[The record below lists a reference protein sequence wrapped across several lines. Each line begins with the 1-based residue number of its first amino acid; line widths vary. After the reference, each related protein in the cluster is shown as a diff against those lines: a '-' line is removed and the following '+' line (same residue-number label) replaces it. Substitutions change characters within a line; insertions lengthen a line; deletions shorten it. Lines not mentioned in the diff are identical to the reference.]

1 MFFTAFLCSLFLTP
15 IVRMLALKIGAI
27 DKFELRKVHTKRI
40 IVRLGGI
47 AIFLSFYLAVLFS
60 ALRGYSPFLK
70 NSLFLSGMFFSSF
83 IILLLGVFDDLR
95 GADAKLKFF
104 VQVIAA
110 IIILIYGIKISLFTN
125 PFSSGQSLG
134 IGIWGIPLT
143 IFWVI
148 FITNSLN
155 LLDGLDGLAAGIS
168 CIILITMFCIAAY
181 QKDYLIMAL
190 SISLVGATLGFLR
203 YNFNPAK
210 IFMGDTGS
218 LFLGFTLAV
227 LSIKGSHKSATT
239 VALFIPIITMGL
251 PIIDTLL
258 AISRRIWNGK
268 NIFRADDEHIHHRL
282 IKIGLS
288 QKRAVLVLYGV
299 SLLLGAAAFL
309 LAVIKN
315 EHIAAM
321 LIIIA
326 VIFYLVVKYFTPI
339 AMSLAKKNA
348 NSG

>member
-1 MFFTAFLCSLFLTP
+1 MFFIAFLCSLFLTP

-47 AIFLSFYLAVLFS
+47 AIFLSFYLAVLFFT
-60 ALRGYSPFLK
+60 LRGYSPFLK
-70 NSLFLSGMFFSSF
+70 NYSFLSGMFFSSF
-83 IILLLGVFDDLR
+83 LILLLGVFDDLR

-104 VQVIAA
+104 VQIIAA
-110 IIILIYGIKISLFTN
+110 IIILSYGIKISLFTN
-125 PFSSGQSLG
+125 PFNSGQSLN
-134 IGIWGIPLT
+134 IGFWGIPLT
-143 IFWVI
+143 IFWII

-168 CIILITMFCIAAY
+168 CIILIATFCIAAY
-181 QKDYLIMAL
+181 RKDYLIMAL
-190 SISLVGATLGFLR
+190 SISLTGATVGFLR

-239 VALFIPIITMGL
+239 VALLIPIIVLGL

-258 AISRRIWNGK
+258 AIKRRISKRK
-268 NIFRADDEHIHHRL
+268 NIFRADNEHIHHKL
-282 IKIGLS
+282 IKTGLS
-288 QKRAVLVLYGV
+288 QKKTVLILYGV
-299 SLLLGAAAFL
+299 SLLLGIAAFL
-309 LAVIKN
+309 LTVIKD
-315 EHIAAM
+315 EY
-321 LIIIA
+321 IA
-326 VIFYLVVKYFTPI
+326 VILAIITIIFFIGAKYFFPI
-339 AMSLAKKNA
+339 IANLAKKNA
-348 NSG
+348 SNE